1 MTRIQGRKAASI
13 SNYSKLRSD
22 LICGL
27 ADNSGQPR
35 VRDHWGGH
43 YPLFKSH
50 YSETGHPFNQQ
61 PLLICSPRRLCLTAR
76 PVASFLCVKLDFHE
90 SHSSQPISC
99 ALVHGGRI
107 IFWWSDSILYFF
119 WEAESSH
126 LPSWRHW
133 YQVFDYHDH
142 INKVS
147 LLMTLWNL
155 TTSTMHKEPPLIRD
169 HPLWLVEAYYINY
182 QPP

>member
-1 MTRIQGRKAASI
+1 MVWQTIVAS
-13 SNYSKLRSD
+13 L
-22 LICGL
+22 
-27 ADNSGQPR
+27 R
-35 VRDHWGGH
+35 VRDHWGSD

-76 PVASFLCVKLDFHE
+76 PVASFLCVKLAFHE

-99 ALVHGGRI
+99 ALVLGGRI
-107 IFWWSDSILYFF
+107 LFWWSDSILYFF

-155 TTSTMHKEPPLIRD
+155 TTSTVHKEPPLIRGTSTC
-169 HPLWLVEAYYINY
+169 HKGWSLMAGGGVPYERWLLVQGGGGQIPCRY
-182 QPP
+182 